1 MKFNSSIYKVLKLNS
16 FYYLFFYKAINVKYL
31 KKVKYLLKYFNKH
44 IWTSLWKEWNGAEDA
59 RYKEKLKW
67 WKNLKI

>member
-44 IWTSLWKEWNGAEDA
+44 I
-59 RYKEKLKW
+59 
-67 WKNLKI
+67 